1 MSALFPDGWAASAVA
16 HTGGASVVSED
27 DYDDHSSHNA
37 RTDTG
42 ISWSTLKRAMRW
54 ETFALLAVIVVLTF
68 LSA

>member
-1 MSALFPDGWAASAVA
+1 M
-16 HTGGASVVSED
+16 SED